1 MPCPPPLSHTHTHA
15 PTHHCLRSND
25 PSVNNYTRY
34 AIGRWGV
41 CSDEYVAAGHF
52 PPQLYV
58 RISNRLRGVAL
69 LTQNNI
75 SSPQSR
81 PDSVAVG
88 HWSFDQH
95 TESRRAVRDPRN
107 ASRWLAANEGYMR
120 QSFGGGDWY
129 DLPFAVMLPQRGQAD
144 NLLVSVAI
152 SATSV
157 AYSSTRI
164 EQMFVDAGAAAG
176 VAAALAVEAQ
186 GQAGA
191 SQGGRSACAGLG
203 HALQDTNV
211 TEVQRVLVSAY
222 GQRIHGPPP

>member
-1 MPCPPPLSHTHTHA
+1 
-15 PTHHCLRSND
+15 
-25 PSVNNYTRY
+25 VNNFTRY

-75 SSPQSR
+75 SSPQTR

-107 ASRWLAANEGYMR
+107 ASRWVTANEGYMR
-120 QSFGGGDWY
+120 QSFAGGNWY

-186 GQAGA
+186 AGA
-191 SQGGRSACAGLG
+191 SQGGSSTCPGLG

>member
-1 MPCPPPLSHTHTHA
+1 M
-15 PTHHCLRSND
+15 
-25 PSVNNYTRY
+25 NNYTRY
-34 AIGRWGV
+34 AIGRWGM
-41 CSDEYVAAGHF
+41 CTDEYVAAGNF

-75 SSPQSR
+75 STPQTR
-81 PDSVAVG
+81 PDSIAVG
-88 HWSFDQH
+88 HWEFDQH

-107 ASRWLAANEGYMR
+107 ASRWVTINEGYMR
-120 QSFGGGDWY
+120 QSFAGGNWY

-176 VAAALAVEAQ
+176 VAAALAVEAAPPQ
-186 GQAGA
+186 RRAQA
-191 SQGGRSACAGLG
+191 ACAGLG
-203 HALQDTNV
+203 LALQDTDV
-211 TEVQRVLVSAY
+211 AAVQRTLVGAY